1 MNKLI
6 RVADYIAKY
15 CVDLGVRHVFMLT
28 GGGAMH
34 LNDGFGKHQQLGC
47 IFHHH
52 EQACAIA
59 AESYARVTG
68 KLAVANITTGP
79 GGLNTLTGVMGCW
92 TDSVPVLFIS
102 GQVKFET
109 TIASDPDIKLR
120 QLGDQEVSI
129 IDVVKP
135 LTKYAAS
142 VTDPQQIKVELDR
155 ASKAAVSGR
164 PGPVWLDIPMN
175 VQGALVEETTLA
187 GKSVDVQVE
196 LFDSSVADQGVKIV
210 VEELLKAER
219 PVIIAG
225 RGVRIAESLDEL
237 QRIIRRLKIPVVSTF
252 NGYDNFE
259 TDDPF
264 NMGRI
269 GTLGDRP
276 GNFALQNA
284 DLVLSIGSRN
294 NIRQISYGWENYV
307 RAGKLVLID
316 VDENELEKHT
326 LNPFLKIHTDAKY
339 FIHQL
344 GLQIEGEQF
353 PDYSKWHAWC
363 LRRKQKYPVVL
374 PEYQQSEKLN
384 PYYFTQQVTE
394 LMKPGDMAVAANGTA
409 CVALFQAGI
418 VKKNQRMIW
427 NSGCAAMGY
436 DLPAAIGAAVASHGK
451 TVVCFAGDGSIMM
464 NLQELQTISH
474 LRLPIKIF
482 LLNNDGYSSIKQ
494 TQVGF
499 FGLPYV
505 GCNSE
510 SGVSFP
516 DFVRLGEAFNIPSY
530 RIEKNKNLAK
540 QIGDV
545 LGSKGP
551 VLCEVIIDPDAGFAP
566 KLSSR
571 KLANGKMIS
580 KPLEDMS
587 PFLERTEFEENMLV
601 PVIPEDQ

>member
-1 MNKLI
+1 M
-6 RVADYIAKY
+6 RVADYIANY
-15 CVDLGVRHVFMLT
+15 CVDLGVRHIFMIT

-34 LNDGFGKHQQLGC
+34 LNDGFGKNKHLAC

-79 GGLNTLTGVMGCW
+79 GGLNTLTGVMGAW
-92 TDSVPVLFIS
+92 TDSVPAMFIS

-109 TIASDPDIKLR
+109 TIQSDPDLNLR

-129 IDVVKP
+129 IDIVKP
-135 LTKYAAS
+135 LTKYARM
-142 VTDPQQIKVELDR
+142 VTDPRQIKIELDR
-155 ASKAAVSGR
+155 ASHAAVSGR

-175 VQGALVEETTLA
+175 VQGALIDQAALPGWSLEDAE
-187 GKSVDVQVE
+187 E
-196 LFDSSVADQGVKIV
+196 LFDPVLADQGVNIV
-210 VEELLKAER
+210 ADELVKAER

-225 RGVRIAESLDEL
+225 RGVRIAECLDEL
-237 QRIIRRLKIPVVSTF
+237 KKIVRLLKIPIVSTF

-259 TDDPF
+259 TDDPL
-264 NMGRI
+264 NIGRI

-284 DLVLSIGSRN
+284 DLVISIGSRN
-294 NIRQISYGWENYV
+294 NIRQISYGWENFI
-307 RAGKLVLID
+307 RAGKLVLVDID
-316 VDENELEKHT
+316 RNELEKHT
-326 LNPFLKIHTDAKY
+326 LNPFLKIHADAAY
-339 FIHQL
+339 FIDKL
-344 GLQIEGEQF
+344 GHHIEGTTF
-353 PDYSKWHAWC
+353 PDYSTWHEWC
-363 LRRKQKYPVVL
+363 LLRKQKYPVVL
-374 PEYQQSEKLN
+374 PEYRQSAKLN
-384 PYYFTQQVTE
+384 PYFFIQTVTAQ
-394 LMKPGDMAVAANGTA
+394 LKPGDITVAANGTA

-418 VKKNQRMIW
+418 VKKNQRIFW

-436 DLPAAIGAAVASHGK
+436 DLPAAIGAAVAGGGK

-482 LLNNDGYSSIKQ
+482 LLNNDGYLSIKQ
-494 TQVGF
+494 TQAGF
-499 FGLPYV
+499 FGLPYI
-505 GCNSE
+505 GCNGA

-516 DFVRLGEAFNIPSY
+516 DFVRLGKAFNIASC
-530 RIEKNKNLAK
+530 RIAENKNLSEA
-540 QIGDV
+540 IRDV
-545 LGSKGP
+545 LAIEGP
-551 VLCEVIIDPDAGFAP
+551 VLCEVILDPDAVFAP

-571 KLANGKMIS
+571 KLADGRMIS

-587 PFLERTEFEENMLV
+587 PFLDRAEFEENMLV
-601 PVIPEDQ
+601 PVIPEDE